1 MMTDYERVI
10 ELQEISQRSQGAT
23 MAQMETYLQGMD
35 AALNRVRIAY
45 ESIITALGN
54 NEMLT
59 GLINF
64 VAGFLEQLTS
74 NIPLIISGFAIL
86 GTLGANALVMKV
98 QEWAATLKQQQAS
111 KDLAKQEAEAR
122 LAQAQSDQ
130 KHLKNMAQE
139 VRTKKVLTQETLTG
153 LKAKV
158 AELKADGKNEAA
170 KALEDNIKAIAKE
183 NAAYEDQ
190 ALAIEKAA
198 DEAYAAEVKI
208 YEQTVNQ
215 LNPIT
220 KMTSAWS
227 NFGENIK
234 SVATTALQSLREL
247 KTAFGKTQKAS
258 ETAGQA
264 GAGQS
269 ASYIP
274 VIGWII
280 WAIIMGASVLG
291 AVTSAIAGFI
301 GQIESSAEK
310 VNKLSSN
317 IYKMTEKANAIQQVV
332 NSYEDLDKQIIKTK
346 EDQEKLNELLAQ
358 GSDKLSDEEK
368 EAYNAMTDTQKIT
381 YLKQIKAEALQQ
393 ANADRQAQLK
403 LLNKMSPKERNAILK
418 DTSNANNLN
427 VQSAIYAMN
436 NNSLYE
442 YIDTLKDANQL
453 TTDQAQALEKVT
465 QKMLETVSATE
476 AYELAQNPERIQKL
490 TDKLREHTDA
500 LEVLASATG
509 TIKERTEAYDEIS
522 KTLTGDEKELFKQ
535 LYSDIDTLNQFDQA
549 TKD

>member
-1 MMTDYERVI
+1 
-10 ELQEISQRSQGAT
+10 
-23 MAQMETYLQGMD
+23 
-35 AALNRVRIAY
+35 
-45 ESIITALGN
+45 
-54 NEMLT
+54 
-59 GLINF
+59 
-64 VAGFLEQLTS
+64 
-74 NIPLIISGFAIL
+74 
-86 GTLGANALVMKV
+86 
-98 QEWAATLKQQQAS
+98 
-111 KDLAKQEAEAR
+111 
-122 LAQAQSDQ
+122 
-130 KHLKNMAQE
+130 
-139 VRTKKVLTQETLTG
+139 
-153 LKAKV
+153 
-158 AELKADGKNEAA
+158 
-170 KALEDNIKAIAKE
+170 
-183 NAAYEDQ
+183 
-190 ALAIEKAA
+190 
-198 DEAYAAEVKI
+198 
-208 YEQTVNQ
+208 
-215 LNPIT
+215 
-220 KMTSAWS
+220 
-227 NFGENIK
+227 
-234 SVATTALQSLREL
+234 
-247 KTAFGKTQKAS
+247 
-258 ETAGQA
+258 
-264 GAGQS
+264 
-269 ASYIP
+269 
-274 VIGWII
+274 
-280 WAIIMGASVLG
+280 MGASVLG

-346 EDQEKLNELLAQ
+346 EDQEKLNELLSQ

-418 DTSNANNLN
+418 DASNANNLN

-436 NNSLYE
+436 NHSLYE

-453 TTDQAQALEKVT
+453 TTDQAQALETVT

-509 TIKERTEAYDEIS
+509 TIKERTKAYDEIS

-535 LYSDIDTLNQFDQA
+535 LYSDIDTLNQFDEA
-549 TKD
+549 TKK